1 MIIPC
6 AVLMYVQAA
15 EKRITGRR
23 ADRIYRVMILIGYAI
38 LRQCINIG
46 RVDVRVA
53 VTAQTVLTQL
63 VEMKDQ
69 DVWLVHVSVLS
80 GGMGFLTAGLFY
92 GSAERGY
99 LTNTHIGLII

>member
-1 MIIPC
+1 M
-6 AVLMYVQAA
+6 V
-15 EKRITGRR
+15 
-23 ADRIYRVMILIGYAI
+23 LIGYAVCC
-38 LRQCINIG
+38 QS
-46 RVDVRVA
+46 VDVGCLDIRVA

-69 DVWLVHVSVLS
+69 DVWLVHASVLS

>member
-1 MIIPC
+1 M
-6 AVLMYVQAA
+6 V
-15 EKRITGRR
+15 
-23 ADRIYRVMILIGYAI
+23 LIGYAVCC
-38 LRQCINIG
+38 QS
-46 RVDVRVA
+46 VDVECLDIRVA

-69 DVWLVHVSVLS
+69 DVWLVHISVLS
-80 GGMGFLTAGLFY
+80 GGMGFQTAGLFY

>member
-1 MIIPC
+1 
-6 AVLMYVQAA
+6 
-15 EKRITGRR
+15 
-23 ADRIYRVMILIGYAI
+23 MILIGYAVCG
-38 LRQCINIG
+38 QS
-46 RVDVRVA
+46 VDVGCLDIRVA

-80 GGMGFLTAGLFY
+80 GGMGFLTAGSFY